1 MLRSSSSIFD
11 KLLEKATSHL
21 LLEPDWSANLAICD
35 HIRQGDV
42 QAKYA
47 VLATKKRLYHENPHV
62 AVLALCVL
70 EAMVKNCGS
79 SVHDEIGQL
88 GFMQEM
94 RELVVKAPDIV
105 KEKLLELL
113 QTWAFAFRQTPKYR
127 AVQDTVRV
135 MRAEGYKFPTLRE
148 SDAMFSSETA
158 PEWADGEVCHRCR
171 DPFSTFTRKHHCRA
185 CGQVF
190 CSKCSS
196 KTSNIPKFGIEREV
210 RVCDSCFEQ
219 INRPGGGSGGG
230 PSPKN
235 KPAASSTTES
245 DLPPEYLASPL
256 SKQSQAPPARKSEEE
271 LKEEEELALAL
282 AISQSEAEA
291 KDREKARGSR
301 SYGGSPA
308 PTSSGTGSGSGG
320 GGGSLKSAMKRAD
333 AGSDRDPESDPE
345 LARYLNR
352 SYWEARQEEPRS
364 PPPSTAAA
372 AVSSSAPASTSSQS
386 PATVTAESGGTE
398 PKMVNETYQNGA
410 SDQQLDQF
418 VATIC
423 SQLEIFVNRMK
434 SNSSRG
440 RPIANDSSVQ
450 TLFMNITA
458 MHSQLL
464 HNIQLQ
470 DDQRVHYEGLQDHLA
485 QVRDARAALD
495 ALREEHRERLR
506 REAEE
511 AQRHRQM
518 QMMQKLEIMRKK
530 KQEYLQYQRQL
541 ALQRMQEQER
551 EMARRQ
557 EQQYMWSYPQY
568 QAPSAPWAG
577 QHPGGPGPQQPPPPP
592 QQQGYGAPPPE
603 GYGAPDSY
611 GPPTDSYGPPT
622 DSYGPPGDSYGPP
635 GDSYGPPSGGG
646 RGYGPPMGGPPGG
659 PPHGYSPYNMQ
670 AVGAALPGGPP
681 GEYGMP
687 PQGYGPSS
695 EPSGGMG
702 QEAPGQSQMG
712 SQGQLNQIPGQGGHP
727 GPAGPPQ
734 HGQNM
739 GPQQGQMGPQ
749 QGQMGPQQ
757 GQMGP
762 QQGPP
767 APAPD
772 APALISFD

>member
-1 MLRSSSSIFD
+1 MKPGLSRDLGPFPSLS
-11 KLLEKATSHL
+11 
-21 LLEPDWSANLAICD
+21 NLFYPT
-35 HIRQGDV
+35 R
-42 QAKYA
+42 AKYA

-135 MRAEGYKFPTLRE
+135 NARRGVQVPHAARVGRHVFVGDGAGVGRWRRCATGAATP
-148 SDAMFSSETA
+148 SAHSPGSITA
-158 PEWADGEVCHRCR
+158 APAAKC
-171 DPFSTFTRKHHCRA
+171 SA
-185 CGQVF
+185 
-190 CSKCSS
+190 SKCSS

-235 KPAASSTTES
+235 KPAASSSTES

-308 PTSSGTGSGSGG
+308 PTSSGTGSSGGG

-364 PPPSTAAA
+364 PPPSTAA

-470 DDQRVHYEGLQDHLA
+470 DDQRGENGERCTTRVCRTTWPRCET
-485 QVRDARAALD
+485 R
-495 ALREEHRERLR
+495 ALRWTPSAEEHRERLR

-551 EMARRQ
+551 
-557 EQQYMWSYPQY
+557 
-568 QAPSAPWAG
+568 
-577 QHPGGPGPQQPPPPP
+577 
-592 QQQGYGAPPPE
+592 
-603 GYGAPDSY
+603 
-611 GPPTDSYGPPT
+611 
-622 DSYGPPGDSYGPP
+622 
-635 GDSYGPPSGGG
+635 
-646 RGYGPPMGGPPGG
+646 
-659 PPHGYSPYNMQ
+659 
-670 AVGAALPGGPP
+670 
-681 GEYGMP
+681 
-687 PQGYGPSS
+687 
-695 EPSGGMG
+695 
-702 QEAPGQSQMG
+702 
-712 SQGQLNQIPGQGGHP
+712 
-727 GPAGPPQ
+727 
-734 HGQNM
+734 
-739 GPQQGQMGPQ
+739 
-749 QGQMGPQQ
+749 
-757 GQMGP
+757 
-762 QQGPP
+762 
-767 APAPD
+767 
-772 APALISFD
+772 